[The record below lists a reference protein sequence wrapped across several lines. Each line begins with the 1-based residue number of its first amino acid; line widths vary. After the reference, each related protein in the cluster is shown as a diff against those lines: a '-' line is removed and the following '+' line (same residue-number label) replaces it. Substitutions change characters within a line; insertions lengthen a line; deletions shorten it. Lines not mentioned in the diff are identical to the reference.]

1 MEEYRL
7 LTKDRETINAVKC
20 NSFEE
25 AIEYFAEKKKL
36 SRTDLIRIFDVD
48 IYTTLPTGGTF
59 RSEKR

>member
-7 LTKDRETINAVKC
+7 LTKDREAISSVKC

-48 IYTTLPTGGTF
+48 IYTPLPTGGSS
-59 RSEKR
+59 RM